1 MAALG
6 VLLIGVGAYL
16 CYDAVKSSAP
26 APVVNAKAALT
37 RVSGS
42 STTAAPTTPNTVFGA
57 PPGLPSSF

>member
-26 APVVNAKAALT
+26 APVTNAKTALA
-37 RVSGS
+37 RVTGNSPS
-42 STTAAPTTPNTVFGA
+42 VPSTALGLTP
-57 PPGLPSSF
+57 